1 MKFLFSISIC
11 ILIYLNVAA
20 ASYTDIKLGLNPTTH
35 KTEIR
40 FKSNRKKT
48 NAAVLTVIN
57 SAGIVVSTQNCSVIY
72 GDNNYCLCEAL
83 ELGEGTYT
91 VKMVSRK
98 KTFTTIQTLMI

>member
-1 MKFLFSISIC
+1 MKYLLSISIC

-20 ASYTDIKLGLNPTTH
+20 ASYTDIKLGLNPITH

-40 FKSNRKKT
+40 YKSTRKKT
-48 NAAVLTVIN
+48 NTAVLTVMN
-57 SAGIVVSTQNCSVIY
+57 SSGTVLSTQNCSVIY
-72 GDNNYCLCEAL
+72 GENNYCLCEAL

-98 KTFTTIQTLMI
+98 KTFTTQFIIWK